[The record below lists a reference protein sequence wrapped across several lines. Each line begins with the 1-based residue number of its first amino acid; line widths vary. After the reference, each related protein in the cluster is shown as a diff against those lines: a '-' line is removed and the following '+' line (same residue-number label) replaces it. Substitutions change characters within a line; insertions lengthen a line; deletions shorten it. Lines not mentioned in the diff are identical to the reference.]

1 MPASMP
7 MRHGGTFTKA
17 ALVLNAMVEN
27 GAISQKQAEAA
38 RQRPAVLHAHHETS
52 PGSNYFVD
60 TATTEVKSRFGS
72 NTGDLTIQ
80 TTFDSQLQQI
90 AERIIAKRL
99 DKVGISKNVH
109 QAALIA
115 MAPDGAILAMV
126 GGRDYKESQFNRA
139 TQAHRQPGS
148 LFKLFDYLA
157 ALRRGLTPET
167 VVVDQPV
174 QVGNWEPENYGDR
187 YHGPV
192 TLRTAFAHSLNSF
205 AVQISEAV
213 GVKAVIYTA
222 KKLGVQ
228 SELPAVP
235 SVACWPRDRSSPSE

>member
-1 MPASMP
+1 MP

-52 PGSNYFVD
+52 PGSNYFVN

-99 DKVGISKNVH
+99 DKIGIAKNVH

-126 GGRDYKESQFNRA
+126 GGRDYKESQFNRPRRRVDSP
-139 TQAHRQPGS
+139 AHCSNS
-148 LFKLFDYLA
+148 LIIWPPCEG
-157 ALRRGLTPET
+157 ALRQKQWLSTSQFRLAIGSRKIMGTAT
-167 VVVDQPV
+167 MDQ
-174 QVGNWEPENYGDR
+174 
-187 YHGPV
+187 
-192 TLRTAFAHSLNSF
+192 
-205 AVQISEAV
+205 
-213 GVKAVIYTA
+213 
-222 KKLGVQ
+222 
-228 SELPAVP
+228 
-235 SVACWPRDRSSPSE
+235 